1 MPSDKKEAIH
11 KKAYEIWEAEG
22 RPDGKHA
29 EHWARAEQEMDPP
42 KPAAAKPAAPRAKKA
57 APKAAEPAPAK
68 PAPKAKAAPKAAP
81 KPKAPT
87 KG

>member
-22 RPDGKHA
+22 RPDGKHE
-29 EHWARAEQEMDPP
+29 EHWSRAEQEVDAP
-42 KPAAAKPAAPRAKKA
+42 KEAAAKPAAPRAKKA
-57 APKAAEPAPAK
+57 APKAEVEAPK
-68 PAPKAKAAPKAAP
+68 PAPKAKAAPKAAA
-81 KPKAPT
+81 KPKAPA